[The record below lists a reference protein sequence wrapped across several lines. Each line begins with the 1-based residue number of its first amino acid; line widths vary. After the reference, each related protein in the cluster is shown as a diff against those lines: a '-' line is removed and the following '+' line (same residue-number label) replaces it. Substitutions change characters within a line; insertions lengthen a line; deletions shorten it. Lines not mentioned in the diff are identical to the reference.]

1 MLITL
6 DSTITI
12 LAVPPLIQSRCEQK
26 YANILQQ
33 SYLVPHISDPR
44 ESLFIPAS
52 LRRLLPIAY
61 GQAEQIFFQV
71 QLVLSDFY
79 KHIIVMSSPA
89 PLQASRSMEEAVMN
103 VKGESGP
110 ESKPEEQRTR
120 YVSMSTP

>member
-79 KHIIVMSSPA
+79 KRIIVMSSPA